1 MKNSTSTLTE
11 VNILVLHKISN
22 LDRHIKQLT
31 KKMKFLSLFM
41 LLSLVTFSTSKENF
55 HRNYGPTKLTQFRQ
69 PRLER
74 FLEELWME
82 RRDRMEKADDFRNDE
97 KPKTKSQKTPE
108 KQQIDRSDEDDV
120 SDFLE
125 GMLGIF

>member
-1 MKNSTSTLTE
+1 MQFT
-11 VNILVLHKISN
+11 
-22 LDRHIKQLT
+22 
-31 KKMKFLSLFM
+31 SLFM
-41 LLSLVTFSTSKENF
+41 VLSLVTFSTSKENF

-74 FLEELWME
+74 FLEELWRE
-82 RRDRMEKADDFRNDE
+82 RRGRMVEADDYLKDE
-97 KPKTKSQKTPE
+97 KPKNKPQKTPE
-108 KQQIDRSDEDDV
+108 KQKIDRSDEDDV